1 MTQITVSVR
10 LASRARQFFD
20 EILEL
25 LSFEQWWIFYLCP
38 NRTEISSIIY
48 TAYIGARHFANKKI
62 LWNWNFNIFFWNL
75 DTFFSIEYT
84 YKVLVNNTF

>member
-25 LSFEQWWIFYLCP
+25 LSFEQ
-38 NRTEISSIIY
+38 
-48 TAYIGARHFANKKI
+48 
-62 LWNWNFNIFFWNL
+62 
-75 DTFFSIEYT
+75 
-84 YKVLVNNTF
+84 